1 MVGTEALTFPQTP
14 SPSKSPS
21 ARPSAS
27 VLRSPGNCGQQRR
40 GVRTL
45 ASALAFEDGGVAQ
58 DGREAGVSEGGR
70 EEVVGGRPSSAP
82 EEGTDG
88 RESRARRERPRHLPW
103 ARGRTPN
110 RTAPPSTQWRCE
122 RRSERAPCLR
132 GSSLQE
138 LLSQPEYLGMC
149 DIIP

>member
-21 ARPSAS
+21 ARPSAF
-27 VLRSPGNCGQQRR
+27 RSPGDCGQQRR

-58 DGREAGVSEGGR
+58 DGREAGGREGGR
-70 EEVVGGRPSSAP
+70 RSLEAALPSSAP

-103 ARGRTPN
+103 ARGRTTN

-132 GSSLQE
+132 GSSLQK
-138 LLSQPEYLGMC
+138 LPSQPEYLDMC